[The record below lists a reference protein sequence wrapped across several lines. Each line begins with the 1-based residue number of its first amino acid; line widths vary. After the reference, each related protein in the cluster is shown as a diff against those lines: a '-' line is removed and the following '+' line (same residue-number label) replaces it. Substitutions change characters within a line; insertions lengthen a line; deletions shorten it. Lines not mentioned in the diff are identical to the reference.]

1 MPPLGSGIPEEAFL
15 VLNALEETAGPPGL
29 QPEMKTHWQGG
40 DTMAL
45 HDPIKPAVKHT
56 PVVYMNDSLMTAA
69 ENMSKHDVSA
79 LIVKN
84 GEELVGIL
92 TDMDVMDGIVRNNDL
107 ANTTVASCMTAC
119 QLITENPAKSPCV
132 QLYEGENVKNALE
145 VMSTAGIHN
154 LLVSCEMGL
163 GTCMVSIRDLLKVAI
178 S

>member
-1 MPPLGSGIPEEAFL
+1 
-15 VLNALEETAGPPGL
+15 
-29 QPEMKTHWQGG
+29 
-40 DTMAL
+40 MAL
-45 HDPIKPAVKHT
+45 HDPIRPAVRQT
-56 PVVYMNDSLMTAA
+56 PIVRMEDSLLTAAQKMASNDS
-69 ENMSKHDVSA
+69 SA

-92 TDMDVMDGIVRNNDL
+92 TDMDVMDSIVKNGGLQD
-107 ANTTVASCMTAC
+107 TVVADCMTAC

-132 QLYEGENVKNALE
+132 QLYEGESVKNALD

-163 GTCMVSIRDLLKVAI
+163 GTCMVSIRDLLRIAI

>member
-1 MPPLGSGIPEEAFL
+1 MTAL
-15 VLNALEETAGPPGL
+15 VETAGRLGL
-29 QPEMKTHWQGG
+29 QSEMQIHWQGG
-40 DTMAL
+40 WSCMIPSVQQL
-45 HDPIKPAVKHT
+45 SIHRLFVG
-56 PVVYMNDSLMTAA
+56 MNDSLLTAT
-69 ENMSKHDVSA
+69 ENMSKHNVSA

-107 ANTTVASCMTAC
+107 INTTVASCMTAC
-119 QLITENPAKSPCV
+119 QLITDNPVKSPCV

-145 VMSTAGIHN
+145 IMSTAGIHN

-163 GTCMVSIRDLLKVAI
+163 GTCMVSIRDLLKIAI